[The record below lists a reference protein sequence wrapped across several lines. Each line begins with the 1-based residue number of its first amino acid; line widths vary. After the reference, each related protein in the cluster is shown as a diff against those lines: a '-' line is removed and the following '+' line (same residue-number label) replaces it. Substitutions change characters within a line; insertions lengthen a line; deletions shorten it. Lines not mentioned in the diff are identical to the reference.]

1 MENFSIYYDFSKGII
16 DGQVA
21 NLYKAVLLCRT
32 KYLYFVSEKKLT
44 EYIEDPQTIAQLGEL
59 EEEE

>member
-44 EYIEDPQTIAQLGEL
+44 EYIEDP
-59 EEEE
+59 